1 MKTDS
6 MHNYTGMW
14 AVHRMRQIKD
24 VKDFKSLKLA
34 IWRIHEIDSARHEV
48 ILTQTGHYLEDGTE
62 ITEPK
67 KQRVK
72 GQVSGEDLIL
82 EVEDRITKQS
92 RRLTLHPEMQGDLFT
107 LKSFTGEGFPP
118 ADEFHIRMAKIS
130 DDTADYVKPEVEVE
144 VIVMPPPPV
153 TKDSGS

>member
-6 MHNYTGMW
+6 TDNYTGVW
-14 AVHRMRQIKD
+14 LVHRIQQIKD
-24 VKDFKSLKLA
+24 IKDFKNLKAA

-48 ILTQTGHYLEDGTE
+48 ILTQTGQYLEDGTE

-67 KQRVK
+67 KQRIK
-72 GQVSGEDLIL
+72 GQVSGDELIL
-82 EVEDRITKQS
+82 EVEDRISKQS
-92 RRLTLHPEMQGDLFT
+92 HRLTLHSGMEGDLLT
-107 LKSFTGEGFPP
+107 LKSFTGDGFPP
-118 ADEFHIRMAKIS
+118 ADEFHIRMGKIA

-153 TKDSGS
+153 TKDSGG